1 MKASSINREYFR
13 KKYSLESAWKNI
25 KKGAWK
31 NIKKGVDRVWDKV
44 YIIPTA
50 SEADKFLKQKQ
61 NFWNI

>member
-1 MKASSINREYFR
+1 MKASSINKEYFR
-13 KKYSLESAWKNI
+13 KKYSVESVWKNI
-25 KKGAWK
+25 KKD
-31 NIKKGVDRVWDKV
+31 VDRVWDKV

>member
-1 MKASSINREYFR
+1 MQLKYFHFLSWTNIYTSA
-13 KKYSLESAWKNI
+13 KKYSLEAV
-25 KKGAWK
+25 WK
-31 NIKKGVDRVWDKV
+31 NIKKGVDIVWDKV